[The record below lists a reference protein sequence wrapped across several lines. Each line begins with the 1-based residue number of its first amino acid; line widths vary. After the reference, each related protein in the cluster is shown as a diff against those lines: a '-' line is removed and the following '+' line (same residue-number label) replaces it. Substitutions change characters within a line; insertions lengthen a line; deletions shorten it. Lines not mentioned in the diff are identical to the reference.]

1 MCNVVETFVSVDKVL
16 KLKAIKKSSQEVL
29 FTLLYHL
36 DLTFVRLRLYFSVVL
51 FIMVQT
57 FEFVDE
63 DLGSRAFQWYCL
75 LRSYLLRLRKNP

>member
-1 MCNVVETFVSVDKVL
+1 M
-16 KLKAIKKSSQEVL
+16 L

-36 DLTFVRLRLYFSVVL
+36 DLTFVRLRLYFFVVL

-63 DLGSRAFQWYCL
+63 DLSSRAFQWYCL
-75 LRSYLLRLRKNP
+75 LRSYLLRLRKNPQVWVFK

>member
-1 MCNVVETFVSVDKVL
+1 M
-16 KLKAIKKSSQEVL
+16 L

-63 DLGSRAFQWYCL
+63 DLSSRAFQCCL
-75 LRSYLLRLRKNP
+75 LRSYLLRLRKNPKSGYSSNKFKKVCLQISKEKYKNT